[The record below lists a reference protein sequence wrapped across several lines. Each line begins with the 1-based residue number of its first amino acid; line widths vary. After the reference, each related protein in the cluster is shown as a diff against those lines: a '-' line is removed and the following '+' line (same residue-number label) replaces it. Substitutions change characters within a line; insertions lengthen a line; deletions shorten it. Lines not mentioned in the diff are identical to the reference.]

1 MINDHCLCLF
11 SVKHFLEYWAKVTNS
26 FHFSLITH
34 HFFCSIF
41 GKVKKNHELCTKYK
55 DMEKKQDKQN
65 TAVLRLKKALEH
77 KLAWKRELEEEFSRK
92 GKKVTVELL

>member
-11 SVKHFLEYWAKVTNS
+11 SVKHFLEYWAKVANS

-34 HFFCSIF
+34 HFFSSIL
-41 GKVKKNHELCTKYK
+41 GKMRKKHELCTKYK

>member
-1 MINDHCLCLF
+1 MNNHGNISDIM
-11 SVKHFLEYWAKVTNS
+11 
-26 FHFSLITH
+26 HFSIITH
-34 HFFCSIF
+34 HFFSSIL
-41 GKVKKNHELCTKYK
+41 GKMRKKHELCTKYK

>member
-1 MINDHCLCLF
+1 
-11 SVKHFLEYWAKVTNS
+11 
-26 FHFSLITH
+26 
-34 HFFCSIF
+34 
-41 GKVKKNHELCTKYK
+41 
-55 DMEKKQDKQN
+55 MEKKQDKQN